1 MQRATSWVIEAAE
14 RAERRL
20 RESGQS
26 PPCQASPAQQLDSL
40 VAAILDRRVSREGLR
55 RIAKAM
61 SGGGQ

>member
-1 MQRATSWVIEAAE
+1 MQRATSWVTEAAE

-20 RESGQS
+20 RESDQAS
-26 PPCQASPAQQLDSL
+26 TKQASPAQQLDSL
-40 VAAILDRRVSREGLR
+40 VAAILDRRVSRAGLC